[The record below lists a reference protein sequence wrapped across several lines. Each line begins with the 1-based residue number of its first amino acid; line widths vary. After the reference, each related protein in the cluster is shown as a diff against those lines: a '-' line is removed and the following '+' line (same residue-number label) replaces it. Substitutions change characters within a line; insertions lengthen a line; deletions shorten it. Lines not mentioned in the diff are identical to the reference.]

1 MRVPLPLTI
10 HVDAST
16 AISFAEATCVDS
28 ALRGT
33 LPLHDG
39 WVRELRDMALVKFIK
54 TKSTDNWAD
63 LNSKC
68 HQRGPFTRLVH
79 MIIGTNAKH
88 MSK

>member
-1 MRVPLPLTI
+1 MSVPLPLTV

-39 WVRELRDMALVKFIK
+39 WVRELRDKEVVQFVKVD
-54 TKSTDNWAD
+54 TANNLAD

-68 HQRGPFTRLVH
+68 HQRGPFKRLVH
-79 MIIGTNAKH
+79 MILDINAKR
-88 MSK
+88 K